1 MVVFGRKSDEAGAVN
16 VGELANGRRGSAAVA
31 ALGRVGASASR
42 AFAWRWTA
50 GDSVADRASRSD
62 EPIGQ
67 RVDVDA
73 LPVSEAQRVVAG
85 LDGGEVV
92 VAWVVDA

>member
-1 MVVFGRKSDEAGAVN
+1 MVVFGRRSDEAGAVN
-16 VGELANGRRGSAAVA
+16 VGEFAASRRGSAAVS
-31 ALGRVGASASR
+31 ALGRVGASTAR
-42 AFAWRWTA
+42 AFPWRWTA
-50 GDSVADRASRSD
+50 GDSVADRAAGSD

-85 LDGGEVV
+85 LDGSEVV